1 MPVAIVTGSSGGIG
15 RGIALRLAEDGF
27 SVIVNDIPAKQE
39 NIDKVVSEIKA
50 QGKQAAGFAGD
61 VSDIKSVQAM
71 IAAAV
76 DQFGSLDVMVANA
89 GILDCTSLLELTVDQ
104 WDRVMGINIRGVFL
118 CYSEAA
124 KQMIK
129 QGKGG
134 KLIAACSISG
144 YRPSGKAPAYCTS
157 KWAVRG
163 LTQTAA
169 LELGQYGI
177 TVNAYCPGSVKT
189 DMSLVYA
196 ERLAKEN
203 AGVPVED
210 VYKKSSHR
218 TNALQQELYP
228 EDIAGLVSFFASKD
242 SNRMT
247 GQTIICDGGKFPVSA
262 FCGLISDPL
271 NRYVLLMSRPEE
283 RLWKF
288 KVCVT
293 HLLQPAESA
302 LKVTYKYFL
311 KHVQPTMLLVIPK

>member
-15 RGIALRLAEDGF
+15 RGIAHRLAEDGF

-39 NIDKVVSEIKA
+39 SIDKVVSEIKA

-71 IAAAV
+71 IGAAV

-203 AGVPVED
+203 AGVPLED

-218 TNALQQELYP
+218 TNALQTELFP

-247 GQTIICDGGKFPVSA
+247 GQTIICDGG
-262 FCGLISDPL
+262 
-271 NRYVLLMSRPEE
+271 M
-283 RLWKF
+283 
-288 KVCVT
+288 
-293 HLLQPAESA
+293 
-302 LKVTYKYFL
+302 YFS
-311 KHVQPTMLLVIPK
+311 